1 MIALTRIDHAVAR
14 FQRFRRLYRLWRM
27 QHAWETLF
35 DAAEAVSDFELMRA
49 LNELN
54 RGPMDRCMTREIAK
68 P

>member
-1 MIALTRIDHAVAR
+1 MSVLSVITQAIER
-14 FQRFRRLYRLWRM
+14 FHRLYRLWRM

-35 DAAEAVSDFELMRA
+35 DGAEAVRDFELMRA

-54 RGPMDRCMTREIAK
+54 RGPMDRFVAREIAK